1 MHGTDNVFDT
11 DLRFDEIAVCAE
23 LFAAEALI
31 FTAERGHHDNLDVFC
46 LGRTTQNIKHIKP
59 ANLWHHHV
67 TNDELRTLF
76 DRHCKRFFP
85 VSSRNNIVTFGK
97 EAYSVD
103 FSQAFVVFN

>member
-31 FTAERGHHDNLDVFC
+31 FTTERGHHNYLDVFGFC
-46 LGRTTQNIKHIKP
+46 GRTQNIKHIKTT
-59 ANLWHHHV
+59 NFRHHDV

>member
-46 LGRTTQNIKHIKP
+46 LG
-59 ANLWHHHV
+59 
-67 TNDELRTLF
+67 
-76 DRHCKRFFP
+76 
-85 VSSRNNIVTFGK
+85 G
-97 EAYSVD
+97 
-103 FSQAFVVFN
+103 